1 MSTEYQYLLD
11 KSRHFCDYQER
22 CIGEVKEKLTSWKA
36 RPEVL
41 EQIIL
46 QLEREGY
53 IDEDRY
59 VRAFALGKLRN
70 NHWGRNKIMYA
81 LRLKKVPDLIIE
93 IGLQEID
100 SDEYVQVLK
109 EVLSSKKVDESDPYK
124 LKAKLAA
131 YAIQKGFQ
139 PNLVWDILNGRT

>member
-1 MSTEYQYLLD
+1 MGTEYQYLLD
-11 KSRHFCDYQER
+11 KARHFCDYQER
-22 CIGEVKEKLTSWKA
+22 CISELKEKLTSWKA
-36 RPEVL
+36 RTEVA

-46 QLEREGY
+46 QLEREGL
-53 IDEDRY
+53 IDEDRF
-59 VRAFALGKLRN
+59 VRAYALGKLRN

-100 SDEYVQVLK
+100 SEEYVQVLK
-109 EVLSSKKVDESDPYK
+109 EVLSSKKVDETDPYRK
-124 LKAKLAA
+124 NAKLAT

-139 PNLVWDILNGRT
+139 PALVWDIINERV

>member
-1 MSTEYQYLLD
+1 MGSEYQYLLD
-11 KSRHFCDYQER
+11 KARHFCDYQER
-22 CIGEVKEKLTSWKA
+22 CISEVKEKLSSWKA

-46 QLEREGY
+46 QLEREGL
-53 IDEDRY
+53 IDEDRF

-109 EVLSSKKVDESDPYK
+109 EVLSSKKVNETEPYK
-124 LKAKLAA
+124 LKAKLAT

-139 PNLVWDILNGRT
+139 PSLVWDILNGRT